1 MLSRRAVAVLL
12 TIMPAAC
19 ASPNPTLYT
28 IAVVPGPTHT
38 GAPRVIELRSVA
50 LARYLERSQIV
61 RSSEGYH
68 LDVLGNDWWGEP
80 LDSMLGRVLVQ
91 ELTERLPGSTVYAE
105 NTAISV
111 TPDATVAINVQ
122 RFDKDSSGAV
132 VLIAQIAVTGRGA
145 AARNVRF
152 SVTPPSPDTA
162 GLAGAMSTATGQ
174 LADTVAA
181 MLAGR

>member
-1 MLSRRAVAVLL
+1 MILRAAALFLGTLL
-12 TIMPAAC
+12 AAC

-28 IAVVPGPTHT
+28 LAVLPGPTHS
-38 GAPRVIELRSVA
+38 GAPHVIELRSVA

-68 LDVLGNDWWGEP
+68 LDVLANDWWGEP
-80 LDSMLGRVLVQ
+80 LDSMLGRVLVE
-91 ELTERLPGSTVYAE
+91 ELTDRLPGSTIYAE

-122 RFDKDSSGAV
+122 RLDADASGAV
-132 VLIAQIAVTGRGA
+132 VLIAQVAVTARGAKTRNLRIAVSPASAG
-145 AARNVRF
+145 
-152 SVTPPSPDTA
+152 TPA
-162 GLAGAMSTATGQ
+162 LVAAMSNATAQ
-174 LADTVAA
+174 LADAVAA